1 MRQQQYEQQN
11 VISRMGGF
19 ILGKDYSAKSI
30 HSLNK
35 RLDKHKGANNL
46 AKAFKKAFCCRAE
59 KEPGRVYLVYKKIG
73 EIL

>member
-1 MRQQQYEQQN
+1 MKQQQYEQKN

-46 AKAFKKAFCCRAE
+46 AKAFKKAFCC
-59 KEPGRVYLVYKKIG
+59 
-73 EIL
+73 